1 MSTAAPALAPET
13 NHTGAGRFAL
23 SASIF
28 LRLLAVVH
36 LTAFGSVWV
45 QWPGLIG
52 PHGIAP
58 AGEYLQAAHAQ
69 VGAAAYWALPTLC
82 WWIGTGVALHVLC
95 GVGVVAALVLFV
107 GFAPVGCLAVLWV
120 AFLSLANVGQEFLS
134 FQWDALLLETTLLAI
149 FVAPRGIRTGW
160 RPAEPPRVA
169 RWLCTWLLFRL
180 MLLSGVA
187 KLTSGDPTWR
197 SLTALSYHYET
208 QPLPYPL
215 AWWAHQLP
223 LSVHRASCVVMLV
236 IELIV
241 PFFLWAPRPFR
252 HCAALLLAGLQL
264 LIIVTGNFAFFN
276 YLSIALCLLC
286 LDDAWWR
293 RVARWCPRRR
303 ATPPGPAATVASTP
317 RPASRWAVR
326 TALAVVAYTTIIAL
340 PTFGV
345 RGAWLSVFGPVV
357 SLVAPFESFN
367 TYGLFAVMTT
377 SRIEL
382 VIEGSNDGRTW
393 RPYEFRYK
401 PGRLD
406 RRPPVVAPHQPR
418 LDWQMWFAALG
429 GPTDS
434 PWLGALCQ
442 HLLRGTPEV
451 LALLADNPFPAAPPR
466 YLRVMRYEYHFT
478 NRVERAQTGDWWK
491 RIPQGEFLPP
501 ISRR

>member
-1 MSTAAPALAPET
+1 MSTPATALAPPAGPP
-13 NHTGAGRFAL
+13 GADRFAL
-23 SASIF
+23 STSIF

-36 LTAFGSVWV
+36 LAAFGSIWM

-52 PHGIAP
+52 PNGLAS
-58 AGEYLQAAHAQ
+58 AGAYLETVHAQ

-82 WWIGTGVALHVLC
+82 WWIGTDTALPVLC
-95 GVGVVAALVLFV
+95 GAGVVAALGLFA
-107 GFAPVGCLAVLWV
+107 GFAPVACLAVLWV

-149 FVAPRGIRTGW
+149 FVAPRGGAPGW
-160 RPAEPPRVA
+160 RPHEPPRVA
-169 RWLCTWLLFRL
+169 RWLFTWLLFRL

-208 QPLPYPL
+208 QPLPNPI

-223 LSVHRASCVVMLV
+223 VSFHRASCVVMLA
-236 IELIV
+236 IEVVV
-241 PFFLWAPRPFR
+241 PCFLWAPRPFR
-252 HCAALLLAGLQL
+252 HCAALVLAGLQL
-264 LIIVTGNFAFFN
+264 LIIATGNFAFFN
-276 YLSIALCLLC
+276 HLSIALCLLC
-286 LDDAWWR
+286 LDDAWWHGVAQPCKR
-293 RVARWCPRRR
+293 R
-303 ATPPGPAATVASTP
+303 PPSAPVLAPAAA
-317 RPASRWAVR
+317 PAPRWAVR
-326 TALAVVAYTTIIAL
+326 AAIAVVTYTTIIAL

-345 RGAWLSVFGPVV
+345 RGAWLGAFAPVV

-393 RPYEFRYK
+393 SAYEFRYK

-434 PWLGALCQ
+434 PWLGALQQ
-442 HLLRGTPEV
+442 HLLRGTPQV
-451 LALLADNPFPAAPPR
+451 IALLADNPFPAAPPR
-466 YLRVMRYEYHFT
+466 YVRVMRYEYHFT
-478 NRVERAQTGDWWK
+478 SRAERARTGDWWK
-491 RIPQGEFLPP
+491 RVPRGEFLPP
-501 ISRR
+501 VSRR